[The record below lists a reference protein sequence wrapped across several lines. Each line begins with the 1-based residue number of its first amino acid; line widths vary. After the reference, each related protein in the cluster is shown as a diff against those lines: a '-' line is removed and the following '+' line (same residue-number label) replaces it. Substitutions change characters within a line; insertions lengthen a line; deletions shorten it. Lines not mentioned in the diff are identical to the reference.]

1 MEKVKNAVLF
11 YFSGT
16 GNTRYMAN
24 AIATAL
30 PAATVYSI
38 EDHDPSA
45 ADDLIAGSD
54 LVGFGYPIY
63 GSDLPKPMK
72 DFLSA
77 LSPIPGKPVFVFCT
91 QWIFSG
97 DGARAAKHYLKHT
110 GFDIRWAEHFLMPNN
125 VCVSIMR
132 YFFIYTNEPTRIQ
145 PVLKKA
151 TDRARVFAG
160 RILSGKKSLR
170 GFNPFSHF
178 LGLFQRVPF
187 RASFERWRNDIAIDP
202 VKCTRCG
209 LCVRKCPSS
218 NLEYDEKTD
227 EFLTHG
233 TCILCLRCYDFC
245 PVSAVTYMKRPHDV
259 RRGEPYKGPS
269 GRLES

>member
-1 MEKVKNAVLF
+1 MEKKKNAVLF

-16 GNTRYMAN
+16 GNTRYVAN

-38 EDHDPSA
+38 EDLDPSA
-45 ADDLIAGSD
+45 ADDLIARSD

-110 GFDIRWAEHFLMPNN
+110 GYDIRWAEHFLMPNN

-132 YFFIYTNEPTRIQ
+132 YFFIYTNEIG
-145 PVLKKA
+145 
-151 TDRARVFAG
+151 RAHV
-160 RILSGKKSLR
+160 
-170 GFNPFSHF
+170 
-178 LGLFQRVPF
+178 
-187 RASFERWRNDIAIDP
+187 
-202 VKCTRCG
+202 
-209 LCVRKCPSS
+209 
-218 NLEYDEKTD
+218 
-227 EFLTHG
+227 
-233 TCILCLRCYDFC
+233 
-245 PVSAVTYMKRPHDV
+245 
-259 RRGEPYKGPS
+259 
-269 GRLES
+269 